1 MAPPFWINGALR
13 SVIWLGA
20 AGGLAYFKKP
30 DGASLIAVPTDA
42 LGWLGGGIVLAG
54 LAFHFWSSLTLA
66 RGERPGAAANTPV
79 TDGPFRYIR
88 NPIYLAGITLL
99 LGVGLLYAPWRPVDL
114 ALPLLLF
121 VYFHVSV
128 VWVEE
133 PALRRQFGSKYA
145 ETAGESRGG
154 FLFQCHA
161 HGLSNRTM
169 QRTALHA
176 AGDCQ
181 VVRSL

>member
-1 MAPPFWINGALR
+1 VAPPFWINGALR

-30 DGASLIAVPTDA
+30 EGASLLAVRTDA

-66 RGERPGAAANTPV
+66 QGERPGSAANTPV

-99 LGVGLLYAPWRPVDL
+99 LGVGLLYATWRPVDL
-114 ALPLLLF
+114 ALPLFLF
-121 VYFHVSV
+121 VYFHLSV
-128 VWVEE
+128 VWIEE

-145 ETAGESRGG
+145 EYCGRVPRWLPLPVSRARGDQRDDAADRASRG
-154 FLFQCHA
+154 
-161 HGLSNRTM
+161 T
-169 QRTALHA
+169 
-176 AGDCQ
+176 
-181 VVRSL
+181 

>member
-30 DGASLIAVPTDA
+30 DGASLLAVRNDA
-42 LGWLGGGIVLAG
+42 LGWLGGGTVLAG

-99 LGVGLLYAPWRPVDL
+99 LGVGWLYATWRPVDL

-121 VYFHVSV
+121 GYFHVSV

-133 PALRRQFGSKYA
+133 PALQRQFGATYTEYCGRVPRWLPLSV
-145 ETAGESRGG
+145 SR
-154 FLFQCHA
+154 A
-161 HGLSNRTM
+161 RAANRTM
-169 QRTALHA
+169 
-176 AGDCQ
+176 
-181 VVRSL
+181 

>member
-30 DGASLIAVPTDA
+30 DGASLLAVRTDA
-42 LGWLGGGIVLAG
+42 LGWLGGLIVLAG
-54 LAFHFWSSLTLA
+54 LASHFWSSLTLA

-99 LGVGLLYAPWRPVDL
+99 LGVGWLYATWRPVDL

-121 VYFHVSV
+121 GYFHVSV

-133 PALRRQFGSKYA
+133 PALQRQFGATYTEYCGRVPRWLPLSV
-145 ETAGESRGG
+145 SR
-154 FLFQCHA
+154 A
-161 HGLSNRTM
+161 RAANRTM
-169 QRTALHA
+169 
-176 AGDCQ
+176 
-181 VVRSL
+181 